1 MVFWLKQKFFLLMGV
16 TLSLLIFF
24 SYQNCTRVRFEA
36 EKVDA
41 ASKAGVKD
49 AHFECTPNQTQVCDI
64 AGIVGTMSCETTDHG
79 PAWGSCIIPP
89 TTTTTTMPA
98 VTTTTLPGAT
108 TTTTVT
114 TTSTTTTTIRANNPC
129 LLILNDVANPVAL
142 ANGAA
147 YTAYLEPLV
156 PASGACQSQSRIC
169 MNGSVTGSYQY
180 SSCVKDSGQCQL
192 NGVTVNHNSSAVF
205 FEANVV
211 PFGQHCKSETRNC
224 RDRILDGSYQ
234 FPGPC
239 TVAPPANCD
248 FGNNTVLHGNSV
260 DVYPSATVPY
270 GQSCVSQKRNCF
282 NGNLDGIQSTITQCQ
297 PLPGKDCTVGN
308 IVVPHGS
315 SRQFAQALT
324 VPFGNSCQFATRTCT
339 DGTLSGPDYR
349 EISCQVDKA
358 IDCNFDGQILPH
370 GQSVTAYSSQSV
382 AYNANCSSVSGT
394 VACSNGVLQGAS
406 TYPFRT
412 CQPAQPKTCDYFG
425 QPIAHGATVD
435 SYSSSTVPF
444 LSTCAS
450 IKKTSRCEDGN
461 FQPALSQFKTCNPLP
476 ETKCAF
482 NGSLY
487 SHGAVVQA
495 ARLMSVTEPATCDFE
510 NRTCDGV
517 TGQFSGSYAYPT
529 CVQQVDLSCRNYVY
543 SGCTK
548 KSGSSE
554 AACGYAAPNYF
565 HPEYVCSGNLISGQ
579 YEGPMGT
586 GPTTGSNYESYASPG
601 WATVNLPRNVPNAK
615 CVVNQK
621 LGYATSFASYSV
633 LYYDGP
639 PKATALTTGLTAYP
653 NNQPLITKVKD
664 CGF

>member
-282 NGNLDGIQSTITQCQ
+282 NGNLDGHRAPSLMNKHPLNFHVRLYYCQ
-297 PLPGKDCTVGN
+297 NHSSLAEQQYMDQGIDSFHLKYDLGN
-308 IVVPHGS
+308 FLF
-315 SRQFAQALT
+315 RF
-324 VPFGNSCQFATRTCT
+324 
-339 DGTLSGPDYR
+339 
-349 EISCQVDKA
+349 
-358 IDCNFDGQILPH
+358 
-370 GQSVTAYSSQSV
+370 
-382 AYNANCSSVSGT
+382 YNADRMAQHWLRKT
-394 VACSNGVLQGAS
+394 
-406 TYPFRT
+406 
-412 CQPAQPKTCDYFG
+412 QPKNCD
-425 QPIAHGATVD
+425 
-435 SYSSSTVPF
+435 
-444 LSTCAS
+444 
-450 IKKTSRCEDGN
+450 
-461 FQPALSQFKTCNPLP
+461 
-476 ETKCAF
+476 
-482 NGSLY
+482 
-487 SHGAVVQA
+487 
-495 ARLMSVTEPATCDFE
+495 
-510 NRTCDGV
+510 
-517 TGQFSGSYAYPT
+517 
-529 CVQQVDLSCRNYVY
+529 
-543 SGCTK
+543 
-548 KSGSSE
+548 
-554 AACGYAAPNYF
+554 
-565 HPEYVCSGNLISGQ
+565 
-579 YEGPMGT
+579 
-586 GPTTGSNYESYASPG
+586 
-601 WATVNLPRNVPNAK
+601 
-615 CVVNQK
+615 
-621 LGYATSFASYSV
+621 
-633 LYYDGP
+633 
-639 PKATALTTGLTAYP
+639 
-653 NNQPLITKVKD
+653 
-664 CGF
+664 